1 MHAGTNTF
9 MTFIYMQADF
19 CQYVKSLFFRS
30 FLESEM
36 YLPVQYVHMGKCVRI
51 KRSGIFSSRSAKFQ
65 KLVTNYYRDVQHT
78 TFANIKN
85 GIAVIR

>member
-1 MHAGTNTF
+1 
-9 MTFIYMQADF
+9 
-19 CQYVKSLFFRS
+19 
-30 FLESEM
+30 M